1 LAAIPTR
8 SPSLA
13 NPRAVRIGKAL
24 FAKALT
30 DTRPRSV
37 RWHAHH
43 GPWRLQAPAPFQQA
57 IAAAGSTVYLY
68 DWNQTVLDPFLTQV
82 VRHGT
87 HPHLRVCLHSRQ
99 PVPLRHGRVQARGE
113 GIQILVHVCQHGRA
127 QPFTLAKMASWPRLR
142 PRDRRASLSWA
153 VRMRDCRRWTD
164 QMLTRRLGGKTLQKW
179 WRSSNSKVTDGRR
192 GAMVQVAGKMVHG

>member
-1 LAAIPTR
+1 
-8 SPSLA
+8 LA

-82 VRHGT
+82 VHRPGT
-87 HPHLRVCLHSRQ
+87 GPIHTSEFAYIVGNLSHYDTGEYKLEARASRSWST
-99 PVPLRHGRVQARGE
+99 
-113 GIQILVHVCQHGRA
+113 
-127 QPFTLAKMASWPRLR
+127 FASTGGPSLLLWPRWL
-142 PRDRRASLSWA
+142 PGLA
-153 VRMRDCRRWTD
+153 
-164 QMLTRRLGGKTLQKW
+164 
-179 WRSSNSKVTDGRR
+179 
-192 GAMVQVAGKMVHG
+192 